1 MQYILSKQFE
11 KSFSKLSKKVKDK
24 TINRLEIFIVDAMDS
39 SLRNH
44 SLSGKWSGYRSIKI
58 TSDIRAI
65 YTIID
70 SGIVR
75 FVDIGSHS
83 ELYS

>member
-11 KSFSKLSKKVKDK
+11 KSFTKLPKKVKTK
-24 TINRLEIFIVDAMDS
+24 AIEQLKVFIVDPMDVQ
-39 SLRNH
+39 LNNH
-44 SLSGKWSGYRSIKI
+44 SLSGKWRNYRSINI
-58 TSDIRAI
+58 SGDIRAL
-65 YTIID
+65 YTKVD
-70 SGIVR
+70 DDIVR